1 MRRLTL
7 LAGIFLGCALVAGC
21 EPTAGPTVSRRQ
33 VGRAY
38 TERIDE
44 GRVIRAEVVT
54 IEGGGSGLGAVVGG
68 VTGYALGKD
77 LTRGKSSLTKVVVR
91 GGGAVAGAAGGSA
104 IQQSASRRQ
113 GIEIGVKLDSGE
125 TVVVIQDVEPNRE
138 FRVGDE
144 VRVYRRSDGTARVM
158 Q

>member
-1 MRRLTL
+1 MMI
-7 LAGIFLGCALVAGC
+7 AGFAVGCALVAGC
-21 EPTAGPTVSRRQ
+21 EPTTGPTVSRRQ

-44 GRVIRAEVVT
+44 GRVVRAEVVT
-54 IEGGGSGLGAVVGG
+54 IEGGGTGLGAVIGG
-68 VTGYALGKD
+68 VAGYAVGKD
-77 LTRGKSSLTKVVVR
+77 LTRGRSSLTKVVVR

-104 IQQSASRRQ
+104 IQQSAGRRQ
-113 GIEIGVKLDSGE
+113 GIEIAVKLDSGE
-125 TVVVIQDVEPNRE
+125 TVTIIQDAEPNRE